1 MAAAPRI
8 IDALAEVRHI
18 AVNAQH
24 FVAPP
29 QPLALGVDQDHDG
42 PARLLAHRAQHRTRL
57 RQRDLDAARRMSAA
71 EHAALR
77 AAHEACRL
85 AGEAQDPD
93 AYYYKNE
100 ELHNQIYMG
109 SHNAFLCEQARALH
123 RRLRP
128 CRRLQLRVRDR
139 VSTSWHEHDAVVEAI
154 VAGDGARTAELLR
167 DHIAIQGE
175 RFADL
180 MASLS
185 RLATKAA

>member
-1 MAAAPRI
+1 M
-8 IDALAEVRHI
+8 RHI

-57 RQRDLDAARRMSAA
+57 RQRQRQRDLDAARRMSAA

-139 VSTSWHEHDAVVEAI
+139 VSNSWHEHDAVVEAI